1 MSRNRKK
8 QLTAAS
14 VRVTVES
21 LAHDGR
27 GVARVNDKTVFIDGA
42 LPGEEVVFRYVAT
55 HRNYDEGTVEEVL
68 SPSPE
73 RVQPRCPHYGVCG
86 GCSFQHLVPERQ
98 IIAKQ
103 KVLMD
108 DLRHIGKVTPNEV
121 LPPLTGPHWGY
132 RRKARLGV
140 RFVKKKDK
148 LLVGFREKHSN
159 FLADLSRCETLH
171 PSVGERLTE
180 LGALV
185 RSLEAYDH
193 IPQIEVAVDDTQTAL
208 VFRHLVP
215 LSDGDRERLCA
226 YAQANDLRLF
236 LQPGGT
242 ETIAPLW
249 PEHIQLS
256 YSLPAFD
263 VSFRFEPSD
272 FTQVNTDINRAMVER
287 ALELLEPRP
296 GDRVLDLFCGLGNFT
311 LPIARHAAA
320 VVGVEGSTD
329 LVKRA
334 RENAARN
341 GIGNVT
347 FHAAD
352 LAADLSH
359 APWWQG
365 GFDKVLLDPP
375 RSGAQETLSH
385 LARLKVGRIV
395 YVSCN
400 PATLA
405 RDAGVLVNEYD
416 YVLEKAGVMDM
427 FPHTGHVESIALF
440 TRKRR

>member
-1 MSRNRKK
+1 MSRNRNKR
-8 QLTAAS
+8 LSAEP
-14 VRVTVES
+14 VRVTVET

-27 GVARVNDKTVFIDGA
+27 GVARVNEKTVFIDGA
-42 LPGEEVVFRYVAT
+42 LPGEEVLFRYVAT
-55 HRNYDEGTVEEVL
+55 HRNYDEGAVAEVL
-68 SPSPE
+68 SPSPD

-86 GCSFQHLVPERQ
+86 GCSFQHLAPEQQ
-98 IIAKQ
+98 IVAKQ

-108 DLRHIGKVTPNEV
+108 DLRHIGKVTLGEV

-140 RFVKKKDK
+140 RFVMKKDK

-171 PSVGERLTE
+171 PSVGGRLAE
-180 LGALV
+180 LGELV

-193 IPQIEVAVDDTQTAL
+193 IPQIEVAVDDEQTAL
-208 VFRHLVP
+208 VFRHMVP
-215 LSDGDRERLCA
+215 LTEADRERLRA
-226 YAQANDLRLF
+226 YAQAQDLRIF

-249 PEHIQLS
+249 PEHIQLG

-287 ALELLEPRP
+287 ALDLLDLKPEE
-296 GDRVLDLFCGLGNFT
+296 RVLDLFCGLGNFT
-311 LPIARHAAA
+311 LPIARRAAS
-320 VVGVEGSTD
+320 VVGVEGSAD

-334 RENAARN
+334 RENAERN
-341 GIGNVT
+341 GIGNAT

-359 APWWQG
+359 ASWWQG

-375 RSGAQETLSH
+375 RSGAQETLAH
-385 LARLKVGRIV
+385 LAKLKVGRIV

-405 RDAGVLVNEYD
+405 RDAGVLVNEHG

-427 FPHTGHVESIALF
+427 FPHTAHVESIALF
-440 TRKRR
+440 TRKRK